1 MSDETLAEAFW
12 AVARQLR
19 LRARETLTP
28 WEVTPAQ
35 SRAMMTLLRHGTVR
49 LSALAEHLGIAPR
62 STTEVVDA
70 LEERGLVERQ
80 PDPHDRRATLVALTA
95 GGAEAAQ
102 AMREAR
108 ATESESFFDGLNDED
123 RADLT
128 RILGTLRRDATAA
141 GKPQR

>member
-28 WEVTPAQ
+28 WEITPAQ
-35 SRAMMTLLRHGTVR
+35 SRAMMTLLRHGTIR
-49 LSALAEHLGIAPR
+49 LSALADHLGIAPR

-70 LEERGLVERQ
+70 LQDRGLVERQ
-80 PDPHDRRATLVALTA
+80 PDPQDRRATLVVLTP
-95 GGAEAAQ
+95 GGSEAAQ

-108 ATESESFFDGLNDED
+108 AAESESFFNELNAED

-128 RILGTLRRDATAA
+128 RILGTLRQGATAA
-141 GKPQR
+141 GKQRG